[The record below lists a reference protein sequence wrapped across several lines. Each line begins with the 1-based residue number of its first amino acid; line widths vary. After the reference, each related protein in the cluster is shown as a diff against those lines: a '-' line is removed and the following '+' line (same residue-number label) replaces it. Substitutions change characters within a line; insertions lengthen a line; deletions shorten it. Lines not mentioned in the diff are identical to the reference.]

1 METNNIPALKAEA
14 KTEVPKL
21 AGAAAEVGKLAP
33 GHTAT
38 KYRCGRKKRIIDL
51 NGLSKES
58 AETLAA
64 DPNFK
69 VFVKK

>member
-1 METNNIPALKAEA
+1 METPNIPASKAEA

-21 AGAAAEVGKLAP
+21 TGAAAEVGKLAP

-38 KYRCGRKKRIIDL
+38 KWRWGKRIIDL